1 MSSKLESR
9 KKIGQNPGT
18 GKLLNDIESISKALS
33 LDKAQPRRLMSTVS
47 SRSKSVGKT
56 HLPDSK
62 SKAKGANKDLLEDG
76 KKSIWSWKGF
86 KALTHVK
93 SRTFNCCFSLHVHC
107 VEGLPVSFDDLSLVV
122 HWKRRDGELT
132 SRAVRVVQGVAEFEE
147 QLTYSCSVHG
157 SGNGPHHSAKYEAK
171 HFLLYVSICGT
182 PEIDLGKHRVDLTRL
197 LPLTLEELEDEKST
211 GRWTTSYRLSGKAR
225 GATINVSFG
234 YYVIGNNSTVLPAS
248 KDVHA
253 LQNLRKSGPS
263 GSVALFTE
271 SEQTTARRAGSLP
284 ASSSASSWSVEDIK
298 ELHEVLPVPMSE
310 LSESVNVLYR
320 KLEEEKLDASVNE
333 KLEIDVISN
342 APESLK
348 PDSKPLP
355 VTENGN
361 AENECE
367 ISELSTMD
375 QGLELSSKEL
385 EKPGI
390 QTMDAVHHSVE
401 GCFVSDN
408 VEVSTEVEAQLQTL
422 PKEIGCNKDELPVC
436 DLEFEEKEKCNN
448 ELIMEELDSAL
459 DTVSD
464 LVNEES
470 DSRDDS
476 EIINQDNY
484 LGVQAD
490 YKPVKKGKSLSMD
503 DVTQSVASDFFNML
517 GIEHSPFGFSSE
529 SEPDSPRERLL
540 RQFEKDALAT
550 GCSLFNCE
558 IDIDDAEFVGAAPSG
573 PDYGNISEDFG
584 FFSATQSSEVLPKTE
599 IEEARNKTRAA
610 VMEDLETEALMREWG
625 LNERAF
631 QYSPPKSSGGFGSP
645 INVPLEDLDI
655 LPPLG
660 EGLGP
665 FVQTKDGGLLRSMSP
680 ALFKHAKGGGK
691 LSMQVSKPVVVPA
704 EMGSG
709 VMDILQHLT
718 SIGIEKLSMQANKLM
733 PLEDIT
739 GKTVQQIAWEAAS
752 SLEGSERNGKSHEE
766 FTVGQNMSGF
776 PDAVRGNMPGSRSSE
791 FEPSSI
797 GNEQDAEYLSLGDV
811 APLAMDKIEGLLIE
825 GLRIQSGMS
834 SEEAPS
840 NVSPHSDGEL
850 STFEGMVSFGGSMG
864 LEGAGGMHLLDI
876 KDNGDDVDGLMGLSL
891 SLDEWMKLDSG
902 DIYEDDEI
910 SERTSKLLAAHHAT
924 SMEVVRGRS
933 RDKRRGKGRKCG
945 LLGNN
950 FTVALMVQLRD
961 PLRDYEPVGRPMLAL
976 VQVEREFVPP
986 KPMIYSSVSE
996 IRRSNNDEEDD
1007 DSQPVKKEEIIE
1019 ELKVEKIP
1027 EEEKIPRYKITE
1039 VHVAGLNTDQG
1050 KKKLWGS
1057 KTQQQSGSR
1066 WLLANGMGKKNKH
1079 PLMKSKPGN
1088 KATLP
1093 PSDPA
1098 TTTVQPG
1105 ETLWSISSRVHGTG
1119 AKWKELAALN
1129 PHIRNPN
1136 VIFPNET
1143 IRLR

>member
-1 MSSKLESR
+1 MNAINHNSSLNNAVDNILHACKRELRSIGTWHLSFAARDKNRVTDFLAKSLTAGHRMVIHDQPAEASRTPTTTPYGRRRGSAPATELHRSSSPGASTRLCASGTLRKLTSLRTNTGHCLGVVSVASHPTRRIAASASMDSYIRVFDVDSNRTIATLEAPPSEVLAIIIQSTGPGSLSGSLSVKYGRLSGTNFDLSIPRPESLARKCPVALLLENVDSAILDFVSYLYFSRWRMSSKLESR

-62 SKAKGANKDLLEDG
+62 SKAKGANKDLLED
-76 KKSIWSWKGF
+76 
-86 KALTHVK
+86 
-93 SRTFNCCFSLHVHC
+93 
-107 VEGLPVSFDDLSLVV
+107 V

-132 SRAVRVVQGVAEFEE
+132 TRAVRVVQGVAEFEE
-147 QLTYSCSVHG
+147 QLTYSCFVHG

-342 APESLK
+342 APESL
-348 PDSKPLP
+348 
-355 VTENGN
+355 
-361 AENECE
+361 
-367 ISELSTMD
+367 
-375 QGLELSSKEL
+375 ELSSKEL

-490 YKPVKKGKSLSMD
+490 
-503 DVTQSVASDFFNML
+503 
-517 GIEHSPFGFSSE
+517 
-529 SEPDSPRERLL
+529 
-540 RQFEKDALAT
+540 
-550 GCSLFNCE
+550 
-558 IDIDDAEFVGAAPSG
+558 
-573 PDYGNISEDFG
+573 
-584 FFSATQSSEVLPKTE
+584 
-599 IEEARNKTRAA
+599 
-610 VMEDLETEALMREWG
+610 
-625 LNERAF
+625 
-631 QYSPPKSSGGFGSP
+631 
-645 INVPLEDLDI
+645 IN
-655 LPPLG
+655 
-660 EGLGP
+660 
-665 FVQTKDGGLLRSMSP
+665 
-680 ALFKHAKGGGK
+680 
-691 LSMQVSKPVVVPA
+691 
-704 EMGSG
+704 
-709 VMDILQHLT
+709 
-718 SIGIEKLSMQANKLM
+718 
-733 PLEDIT
+733 
-739 GKTVQQIAWEAAS
+739 
-752 SLEGSERNGKSHEE
+752 
-766 FTVGQNMSGF
+766 
-776 PDAVRGNMPGSRSSE
+776 
-791 FEPSSI
+791 
-797 GNEQDAEYLSLGDV
+797 
-811 APLAMDKIEGLLIE
+811 
-825 GLRIQSGMS
+825 
-834 SEEAPS
+834 
-840 NVSPHSDGEL
+840 
-850 STFEGMVSFGGSMG
+850 
-864 LEGAGGMHLLDI
+864 
-876 KDNGDDVDGLMGLSL
+876 
-891 SLDEWMKLDSG
+891 
-902 DIYEDDEI
+902 
-910 SERTSKLLAAHHAT
+910 
-924 SMEVVRGRS
+924 
-933 RDKRRGKGRKCG
+933 
-945 LLGNN
+945 
-950 FTVALMVQLRD
+950 
-961 PLRDYEPVGRPMLAL
+961 
-976 VQVEREFVPP
+976 
-986 KPMIYSSVSE
+986 
-996 IRRSNNDEEDD
+996 
-1007 DSQPVKKEEIIE
+1007 
-1019 ELKVEKIP
+1019 
-1027 EEEKIPRYKITE
+1027 
-1039 VHVAGLNTDQG
+1039 
-1050 KKKLWGS
+1050 
-1057 KTQQQSGSR
+1057 
-1066 WLLANGMGKKNKH
+1066 
-1079 PLMKSKPGN
+1079 
-1088 KATLP
+1088 
-1093 PSDPA
+1093 
-1098 TTTVQPG
+1098 
-1105 ETLWSISSRVHGTG
+1105 
-1119 AKWKELAALN
+1119 
-1129 PHIRNPN
+1129 
-1136 VIFPNET
+1136 
-1143 IRLR
+1143 RLRKGNPSAWMM